1 MPTVN
6 LRPDRLDD
14 EARRFAQVPL
24 TKPLFINSVPKSGT
38 HLLRNILR
46 MFVPPE
52 QHYARDFVQY
62 PNLQVTQEAFHRP
75 MLSCGHLLFTDT
87 TALVTAHVTR
97 LLLVRDPYDWVLA
110 RARFCLS
117 ENFDGDM
124 AELRDPRLSVEDL
137 MSAMIFGVWRKA
149 PSLNETYSHNAAAW
163 LASVAIVV
171 RFEELK
177 AAVAQLDHDS
187 ADVYFAALLAA
198 CGIDRP
204 QDWRERV
211 RIGADPA
218 HSGTARAN
226 LQGTIRE
233 LPESLPALHRAM
245 VDYEAPG
252 LRRLLGYEA

>member
-1 MPTVN
+1 MPTVT
-6 LRPDRLDD
+6 LRADRLDE

-24 TKPLFINSVPKSGT
+24 TKPLFVNSVPKSGT

-52 QHYARDFVQY
+52 QHYIRDFVQY
-62 PNLQVTQEAFHRP
+62 PNLAQTQEAFDQRAP

-87 TALVTAHVTR
+87 TALVTAHATR

-110 RARFCLS
+110 RARFFLS

-124 AELRDPRLSVEDL
+124 AELRDPRLSLDDL
-137 MSAMIFGVWRKA
+137 LSAMIFGVWRKA

-163 LASVAIVV
+163 LPGVALVV
-171 RFEELK
+171 RFEELR
-177 AAVAQLDHDS
+177 AAVRVLDEG
-187 ADVYFAALLAA
+187 YFITLLETA
-198 CGIDRP
+198 GIARP
-204 QDWRERV
+204 DDWAERV

-218 HSGTARAN
+218 YSGTARDN
-226 LQGTIRE
+226 LKGVARD
-233 LPESLPALHRAM
+233 LPEQLPDLHRRL

-252 LRRLLGYEA
+252 LRALLGYPS